1 MLCKR
6 RQKVRAD
13 RSVGKLSTT
22 LRIGRLHLGCHQKR
36 PFVLYELLI
45 MQDLT
50 SDETH
55 NGNQLQA
62 SKQPRNYLAV
72 ACLLAYQLLDRR
84 LAAGALRS
92 YHKSDGCCDLRA
104 YRQVLRLRTY
114 AIPIEDE
121 VRAPCR
127 LPRGDG
133 ANGEIASTLF
143 GLCFLLGD
151 HETRNSNVPPT
162 HGARATAGRLGY
174 YVATHSITMPCV
186 CCVARPTS
194 YLWHHRPPDAR
205 SGQTWER
212 ASHQWREPSHQS

>member
-1 MLCKR
+1 M
-6 RQKVRAD
+6 
-13 RSVGKLSTT
+13 
-22 LRIGRLHLGCHQKR
+22 RIAAWANSRPLFASGDCTSAATQKR

-162 HGARATAGRLGY
+162 HGAGHGWTAG
-174 YVATHSITMPCV
+174 I
-186 CCVARPTS
+186 
-194 YLWHHRPPDAR
+194 LWAN
-205 SGQTWER
+205 
-212 ASHQWREPSHQS
+212 